1 MAEYQYI
8 NGVRVPIQNEQKS
21 ELELLNTN
29 KNPID
34 KIGFVTNR
42 KTNAVQNSI
51 MAGFVNGINTGY
63 SVSDEDAKLA
73 KKYGISVGMYD
84 NKYSL
89 ERKIAQVQS
98 GWEQFGRMLG
108 QMVVNEIA
116 LGAVLGFSDIADWM
130 INIGKAY
137 GEDDWTNPIS
147 SKLTEWQDVL
157 KEQWEIYR
165 KNPEKSWNITDS
177 AWWFNN
183 GVQIGSTLSLMIPAA
198 GITRGVSYIGKL
210 TKFDRLLNKASYNIA
225 KGIRSVNKLHKGEQ
239 VSSGFTIARNLQ
251 NGMKDATRSVISRQ
265 MEDMLE
271 GRETYKQVKQ
281 NVDEQLKNMT
291 IEEREEFFTR
301 NPEFIGKTD
310 EEISRYIADKAAQN
324 TFEKDFKFVLTD
336 FLAWKS
342 VGHGYLSKTPTR
354 KLNNAQINTLQKMA
368 GIAGLE
374 AKNTMAKLG
383 VNTSKRNWLSYYAEH
398 PSLGIQ
404 KTLGSLSLEE
414 GIEEFGQGIVQ
425 KKSEEIGYKYFD
437 PKYTERSMASY
448 LRDGQLWE
456 QAFWGAL
463 GGITFGAAHKGA
475 NIILDKIELAKKKDK
490 LSKEDILNL
499 ELGEERIRREN
510 IESWATEFAQMKA
523 KMDLYNQGY
532 NPYTEIAEEDENG
545 KISYREANKEGE
557 YEQLTDDNREAIKN
571 KILDEFVD
579 KTAYKS
585 IDYGTI
591 NYLEALL
598 NDTVFDEIIKKVG
611 GSTID
616 SDATL
621 NRMKTQLAKSIQNYG
636 EALYNVFANTDVES
650 EAVGRAVARNIA
662 TNKFRIDQLDI
673 MLDYL
678 NNEINKQLDSKTN
691 DKINHNISDS
701 YHKAKLR
708 EQLLDTFKDLY
719 KQVSILKNKNI
730 GKNSINETFRN
741 SVLDE
746 LRRVRNEYIKLMQ
759 DVIPFTEIIKDEN
772 GNVKLD
778 KSGNV
783 LYNTINLLQK
793 SINEEEINDE
803 EEIKLLEAIDNFSP
817 KDFGK
822 TGATE
827 QTRKLIDRK
836 IAYEL
841 EKAKTQAMI
850 PITDSQLK
858 EAVKDMEAAFG
869 DIISSRVNKDLQNI
883 IDYIQ
888 NSENPLETYQ
898 ELNDNSSKNIDI
910 QEKYNNY
917 KIGNPNYGVYA
928 ELFKNA
934 ARSKQDEKEATRD
947 SSESKR
953 QTQEKQ
959 TKREEKQNEVNETTE
974 PNENKEE
981 IDWNGE
987 IDDTVPSTGELEYDE
1002 EERIVFNDDND
1013 LVFGEDEIDWE
1024 DYNDMNF
1031 YAASGYQDEKDDI
1044 IFTVAKAVRDYYL
1057 GLSKED
1063 QARFVVTGKNKTYLE
1078 LFNSNFYKAREL
1090 YKKEGMRDGDIANAV
1105 HEGIIEGIKSIN
1117 RIISK
1122 NKDDVSTKISNSLI
1136 KLYETLNGISY
1147 DKQGNMIKSEEY
1159 ISSGK
1164 IGRTKFVDKA
1174 IEEFLNEYIQLHGNQ
1189 KTSKGKY
1196 VINVDEF
1203 FKYLAKYDI
1212 DTVKKLYNTFVNFF
1226 INYKGDT
1233 YYIKNKTNLTSYL
1246 NKPNLYFEKILLT
1259 KSNQVELDSQD
1270 DRIDISKNNY
1280 FHIVT
1285 PSNVRQAEQE
1295 LKKLRLSKV
1304 SDNGL
1309 GLDYSDEVKAQI
1321 EIYQNII
1328 DNYNYLREISN
1339 PDNTIFVY
1347 NEKTKSISIR
1357 VIKNGKTIEET
1368 KNDQSSE
1375 LGYIGSVV
1383 TNNTHT
1389 EYSLSAEHKRG
1400 IKFVVS
1406 RNKGTLLSNSDKLFV
1421 SLISGLTN
1429 ENGANKEDKRI
1440 AEILFE
1446 LNSKRFGKE
1455 RKEYLKT
1462 VKDDIL
1468 KYLDSYIK
1476 EGLIVVN
1483 NDYDLEYTLYNQ
1495 MLPILFYEEADNF
1508 ENYLL
1513 SYKQYIARVFNN
1525 YRSTYQIQKE
1535 LENGKTIRGI
1545 LRTPGNRIVTP
1556 TGVEI
1561 DAASDSW
1568 ARTCKKLVYVSENG
1582 QFVFANSSNTTTN
1595 FSGTKAYNLG
1605 FAVTEN
1611 SIGHGIAWVTNTNLL
1626 SSNKKLYKLL
1636 RERVHTLL
1644 LGEINSQKAINVNWL
1659 MDNFKWLFGKSSL
1672 FYGVDEKILRQNLN
1686 SLTNKSD
1693 IKEASQI
1700 AYNLTDKILKSIKF
1714 NKSYFFASN
1723 VESAASYNNNPYFMF
1738 ENGEITIKLNGE
1750 VLKYNDY
1757 FDFAIKENAFK
1768 ISQTVGTNISY
1779 DESGDFQKDMYF
1791 SIYSIE
1797 DSIISPV
1804 EGDNIIKSQKIVADE
1819 IKDLDKGSPYST
1831 VNILR
1836 ASGFEDSDIDFV
1848 LGKRQNNTAQG
1859 IPLIPEEIF
1868 YNNSKED
1875 ASKGFAYHD
1884 KSTGKIYLT
1893 SVGRAKLRNGL
1904 HREEIYRF
1912 LLHENIHK
1920 RFNEL
1925 DDIDKQYIVK
1935 EINKIIK
1942 EYLDYLVTDNSDR
1955 AKEIKEVFFEKI
1967 DKNGNEINHKL
1978 SVKELTKYFDKLSR
1992 NEVSY
1997 EEQKELVS
2005 EWLAESL
2012 SQNGIIEY
2020 LSGIQAKGYI
2030 SEEQTNKSLFQ
2041 KIIDLIL
2048 TFFGINLD
2056 ISKNNSIFAKQ
2067 YEIFSKTN
2075 RDFIKTSEIPISN
2088 DVTVETTKYNNTE
2101 ENNDGNN
2108 SNLNELSEENKL
2120 KQIQKLNEDPV
2131 DDSSSDE
2138 YTLDFVSSSRVG
2150 NYIERRTNPTD
2161 INISQIETVS
2171 DMETFLQMFNG
2182 DEKLRIANLIKNGD
2196 LLFACK

>member
-1 MAEYQYI
+1 MDDQKYIKI
-8 NGVRVPIQNEQKS
+8 NGVMIPAPLDDSKFEDTSVEEISSNLPSFKPGSLGRNMYTFNNEVVD
-21 ELELLNTN
+21 
-29 KNPID
+29 I
-34 KIGFVTNR
+34 
-42 KTNAVQNSI
+42 
-51 MAGFVNGINTGY
+51 
-63 SVSDEDAKLA
+63 A
-73 KKYGISVGMYD
+73 KKYNIDLQRDMKKED
-84 NKYSL
+84 LNKYL
-89 ERKIAQVQS
+89 ANAQS
-98 GWEQFGRMLG
+98 WEEQFVRMLG
-108 QMVVNEIA
+108 QMVVSEIA
-116 LGAVLGFSDIADWM
+116 LGTVLGFSDIADWM

-137 GEDDWTNPIS
+137 GEDDWTNPVS
-147 SKLTEWQDVL
+147 SKLTEWQDAL
-157 KEQWEIYR
+157 KEQWKIYR
-165 KNPEKSWNITDS
+165 ENPEKSWDITDS
-177 AWWFNN
+177 AWWFDN

-198 GITRGVSYIGKL
+198 GVTRGISYIGKL

-225 KGIRSVNKLHKGEQ
+225 KGIRSVSALRKGEQ
-239 VSSGFTIARNLQ
+239 ATSGFTIARNLQ
-251 NGMKDATRSVISRQ
+251 NGMRDATRSVISRQ

-281 NVDEQLKNMT
+281 STDEQLKNMT
-291 IEEREEFFTR
+291 VEEREEFFAR
-301 NPEFIGKTD
+301 NPEFVGKSD

-354 KLNNAQINTLQKMA
+354 KLNNAQINTLQKIA
-368 GIAGLE
+368 GIACLE
-374 AKNTMAKLG
+374 AENTMTKLG
-383 VNTSKRNWLSYYAEH
+383 VNVSKRNWLSYYAEH

-414 GIEEFGQGIVQ
+414 GVEEFGQGLVQ

-456 QAFWGAL
+456 QAFWGAI
-463 GGITFGAAHKGA
+463 GGITFGAAHKGFD
-475 NIILDKIELAKKKDK
+475 IVIDKVKLASKKDK

-499 ELGEERIRREN
+499 ELGEERTRREN

-532 NPYTEIAEEDENG
+532 NPYTEIAEEDKNG
-545 KISYREANKEGE
+545 RIHYRKANKEGE

-579 KTAYKS
+579 KTAYKA

-591 NYLEALL
+591 NYLEALI
-598 NDTVFDEIIKKVG
+598 NDPVFDEAIKKVG

-616 SDATL
+616 TDATL

-636 EALYNVFANTDVES
+636 EALYNVFANTNVES

-662 TNKFRIDQLDI
+662 ANKFRIDQLDT
-673 MLDYL
+673 MLNYL
-678 NNEINKQLDSKTN
+678 NNEINKQLDSKTDDSVDYN
-691 DKINHNISDS
+691 VSDS

-708 EQLLDTFKDLY
+708 EQLLDIFKDLY

-759 DVIPFTEIIKDEN
+759 DVIPFTEALKDEN

-778 KSGNV
+778 ESGNA
-783 LYNTINLLQK
+783 LYNTIDLLQK
-793 SINEEEINDE
+793 VLNEEEISNE

-822 TGATE
+822 TGVTE

-836 IAYEL
+836 VAYEL

-850 PITDSQLK
+850 PTTDSQLK

-869 DIISSRVNKDLQNI
+869 DIISSRVNKDLQSI
-883 IDYIQ
+883 VDYIQ
-888 NSENPLETYQ
+888 NSENPLKTYQ
-898 ELNDNSSKNIDI
+898 ALNTNSAEDKDI

-917 KIGNPNYGVYA
+917 KTGSPYYGTYTEV
-928 ELFKNA
+928 FKNA
-934 ARSKQDEKEATRD
+934 ARSKQVEKEATRD
-947 SSESKR
+947 SSKSKKQTQEK

-959 TKREEKQNEVNETTE
+959 TKREENQNEANKTVE
-974 PNENKEE
+974 PNKNKEE
-981 IDWNGE
+981 IDWSGE

-1057 GLSKED
+1057 SLSKEE
-1063 QARFVVTGKNKTYLE
+1063 QARFVVTGKNKTYIE

-1117 RIISK
+1117 RIVSK
-1122 NKDDVSTKISNSLI
+1122 NKDDISTKISNSLI

-1159 ISSGK
+1159 VSSGK
-1164 IGRTKFVDKA
+1164 VGRTEFVNKA

-1189 KTSKGKY
+1189 KTPKGKY

-1246 NKPNLYFEKILLT
+1246 NQPNLYFEKILLT
-1259 KSNQVELDSQD
+1259 KGAQVELDSQD

-1295 LKKLRLSKV
+1295 LKKLRLSKL

-1309 GLDYSDEVKAQI
+1309 GLDYSDEVKAQM
-1321 EIYQNII
+1321 EVYQNII

-1347 NEKTKSISIR
+1347 NEKSKSISIR

-1368 KNDQSSE
+1368 KNDPSSE

-1389 EYSLSAEHKRG
+1389 EYTLAAEHKRG

-1429 ENGANKEDKRI
+1429 EDGASKEDKHI

-1446 LNSKRFGKE
+1446 LNSKKVGKE
-1455 RKEYLKT
+1455 RREYLKT

-1468 KYLDSYIK
+1468 KYLDPYIK
-1476 EGLIVVN
+1476 EGLIVAN
-1483 NDYDLEYTLYNQ
+1483 NDYDLEYTLNNQ
-1495 MLPILFYEEADNF
+1495 ILPILFYEEADNF

-1525 YRSTYQIQKE
+1525 YRSTYQIQRE
-1535 LENGKTIRGI
+1535 LENGKTVRGY

-1556 TGVEI
+1556 TGIEV
-1561 DAASDSW
+1561 DAASDFW
-1568 ARTCKKLVYVSENG
+1568 AKNCKKLVYVSESG

-1611 SIGHGIAWVTNTNLL
+1611 SIGHGIAWVTNTNSL
-1626 SSNKKLYKLL
+1626 SYNKKLYKLL
-1636 RERVHTLL
+1636 RETVHNLL
-1644 LGEINSQKAINVNWL
+1644 LGEINGQKAINVNWL

-1700 AYNLTDKILKSIKF
+1700 AYDLADKILKSIKF

-1723 VESAASYNNNPYFMF
+1723 VESTASYNNNPYFMF
-1738 ENGEITIKLNGE
+1738 ENGKITIKLNGE
-1750 VLKYNDY
+1750 ILKYNDY
-1757 FDFAIKENAFK
+1757 FDFAIRENAFK
-1768 ISQTVGTNISY
+1768 ISQSVGTNVSY

-1791 SIYSIE
+1791 SVYSIE
-1797 DSIISPV
+1797 DNVISPV
-1804 EGDNIIKSQKIVADE
+1804 EGDNVIKSQKVVADE
-1819 IKDLDKGSPYST
+1819 IKALDKETPYPT
-1831 VNILR
+1831 ANILK

-1848 LGKRQNNTAQG
+1848 LGKRQNSTAQG

-1868 YNNSKED
+1868 YNNSKGV
-1875 ASKGFAYHD
+1875 ASEGFAYHD
-1884 KSTGKIYLT
+1884 KNTGKIYLT
-1893 SVGRAKLRNGL
+1893 SAGRAKLRNGI

-1925 DDIDKQYIVK
+1925 DDVDKQYIVK
-1935 EINKIIK
+1935 EINKIIR
-1942 EYLDYLVTDNSDR
+1942 EYLDYLVADDSDR
-1955 AKEIKEVFFEKI
+1955 AKEIKEVFFEKL
-1967 DKNGNEINHKL
+1967 DKNGNEVNHKL
-1978 SVKELTKYFDKLSR
+1978 SIKELTKYFDRLSR

-1997 EEQKELVS
+1997 SEQESLVS

-2020 LSGIQAKGYI
+2020 LSGIQAKDYV
-2030 SEEQTNKSLFQ
+2030 SEEQTNKTLFQ

-2088 DVTVETTKYNNTE
+2088 NTVVETTEGDKTGENSDNT
-2101 ENNDGNN
+2101 DNN
-2108 SNLNELSEENKL
+2108 SNELSEEDKL
-2120 KQIQKLNEDPV
+2120 KEIVNIDNDHE
-2131 DDSSSDE
+2131 DDSSSDD
-2138 YTLDFVSSSRVG
+2138 YTIDFVSTSRVG
-2150 NYIERRTNPTD
+2150 NYIEHRTNPTD
-2161 INISQIETVS
+2161 INISQIETVD
-2171 DMETFLQMFNG
+2171 DMETFLQMFSN

-2196 LLFACK
+2196 LVFACK